1 MTILRKREGCGGFV
15 IRLTLRLAGELD
27 VDDGQRVADDELVV
41 QVDFD
46 VVHAEGLELDVG
58 EKVHVGRHG
67 IHFLEAEIDGAFAEH
82 FFVGRKHLGG
92 LLELADAVAP
102 TGPEAEFKKADGD
115 LGRGNGVDDADERL
129 HPGDFSA
136 DIFAQDGCLA
146 VWKHVFIE
154 HAP

>member
-1 MTILRKREGCGGFV
+1 M
-15 IRLTLRLAGELD
+15 
-27 VDDGQRVADDELVV
+27 
-41 QVDFD
+41 
-46 VVHAEGLELDVG
+46 DVG

-67 IHFLEAEIDGAFAEH
+67 VHFLEAEIDGAFAEH

-92 LLELADAVAP
+92 LFEFADAVAP
-102 TGPEAEFKKADGD
+102 TGPETEFKETDGD
-115 LGRGNGVDDADERL
+115 LGRGNSVDNADERL
-129 HPGDFSA
+129 HTGDFSA